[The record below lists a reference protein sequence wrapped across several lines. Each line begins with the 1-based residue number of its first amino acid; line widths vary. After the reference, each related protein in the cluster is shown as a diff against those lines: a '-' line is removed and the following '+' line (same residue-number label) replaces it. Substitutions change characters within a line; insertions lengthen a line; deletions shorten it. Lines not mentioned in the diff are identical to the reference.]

1 MPNPYDP
8 AEREPDYEARRLASD
23 YAPVYGV
30 TFDQLYRML
39 AADAE
44 PALDLEDLHTL
55 LRLHRIIDT
64 NGYPPTDERWTPTFD
79 LYAAVAEGWRWKAAK
94 AAERFSFSA
103 DGASY
108 NRDQIYTHCMEQAKR
123 YSSRIIR
130 TLDVSPHGHLYDEG
144 MLP

>member
-1 MPNPYDP
+1 MQNPYDP
-8 AEREPDYEARRLASD
+8 ANREPDYEARRLASD

-30 TFDQLYRML
+30 TFDQLHRML
-39 AADAE
+39 SADAE
-44 PALDLEDLHTL
+44 PALDMEDLHTL
-55 LRLHRIIDT
+55 LRLHRIIDA
-64 NGYPPTDERWTPTFD
+64 NGYAPTHERWTPTFD

-123 YSSRIIR
+123 YSARIIR
-130 TLDVSPHGHLYDEG
+130 THDVTPYGKYYDQG

>member
-8 AEREPDYEARRLASD
+8 AEREPDYDARRLASD

-30 TFDQLYRML
+30 LFDQLHRML
-39 AADAE
+39 SADSE

-55 LRLHRIIDT
+55 LRLHRIIDAL
-64 NGYPPTDERWTPTFD
+64 GYAPTHERWTPTFD
-79 LYAAVAEGWRWKAAK
+79 LYAAAAEGWRWKAAK

-108 NRDQIYTHCMEQAKR
+108 NRDQIYAHCLAQVKS

-130 TLDVSPHGHLYDEG
+130 THDVTPYGHFYNDG